1 MKRWRRTRRWTHAWR
16 CASALPTRRPG
27 GSPRAT
33 TSCSCSASASEYTP
47 RRVVTYLLTLF
58 VPKTLLFFFRHG
70 LGDTYNKLF
79 CDPKLPFADCARKW
93 YATHKGSSSASKT
106 ASASASS
113 TTMTT
118 SESQKVSSDEEDR
131 SIHETKMSL
140 RRSKRTNPERDDDDT
155 DALSEL
161 ETLAKLGRI
170 EESLSPEYWF
180 SERALETRLHHIAH
194 AVQTSE
200 WPSASAT
207 PKEAR
212 GAHDAKHAQKRH
224 IAIDVETERAKLH
237 ALLSS
242 PAAAHSTGRDPLRD
256 DASSDSGSRRS
267 TPAPP
272 PAHQRVAPSPAPSPA
287 AAAPVDLS
295 APLDLSEVQDFS
307 MGRRTPVAT
316 DLASSAATPPRSRL
330 DDTLSRLM
338 KRKNVVRVSFD
349 KILCYSR

>member
-1 MKRWRRTRRWTHAWR
+1 
-16 CASALPTRRPG
+16 
-27 GSPRAT
+27 
-33 TSCSCSASASEYTP
+33 
-47 RRVVTYLLTLF
+47 
-58 VPKTLLFFFRHG
+58 
-70 LGDTYNKLF
+70 
-79 CDPKLPFADCARKW
+79 
-93 YATHKGSSSASKT
+93 
-106 ASASASS
+106 
-113 TTMTT
+113 MTT

-200 WPSASAT
+200 WPAASAT
-207 PKEAR
+207 PKEAAR
-212 GAHDAKHAQKRH
+212 GAHSDAHDAKHTQKRH

-242 PAAAHSTGRDPLRD
+242 PAAAHSAGRDPLRD

-272 PAHQRVAPSPAPSPA
+272 PAHQRVAPSPAPAPSPA

-295 APLDLSEVQDFS
+295 TPLDLSEVQDFS
-307 MGRRTPVAT
+307 MGRRTPVAI
-316 DLASSAATPPRSRL
+316 DAASSASTPPRSRL

-338 KRKNVVRVSFD
+338 KRKNVVSLSLTRLNVITVIDDF
-349 KILCYSR
+349 